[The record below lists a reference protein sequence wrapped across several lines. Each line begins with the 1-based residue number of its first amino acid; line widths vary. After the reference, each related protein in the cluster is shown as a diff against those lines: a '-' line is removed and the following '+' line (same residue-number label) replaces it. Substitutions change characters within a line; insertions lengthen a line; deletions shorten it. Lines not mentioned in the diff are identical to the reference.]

1 MYQRILQLPK
11 KKHFFL
17 FGARNTGKSTLIK
30 KLYDHESSRYID
42 LLNSED
48 ETRYR
53 QNPDILASEVEAL
66 PRNIQHVIIDE
77 IQKNPK
83 LLDII
88 QMLMGKT
95 DKTFIMTGSSARKL
109 KYGGANLL
117 AGRAFVY
124 HLYPLTAS
132 ELGDDF

>member
-1 MYQRILQLPK
+1 MFQRILQLPK

-42 LLNSED
+42 LLSSED

-66 PRNIQHVIIDE
+66 PLKEWDCAHHFVQSCWDDGPAAVAEGLLRIST
-77 IQKNPK
+77 
-83 LLDII
+83 LLDS
-88 QMLMGKT
+88 
-95 DKTFIMTGSSARKL
+95 GSWCDA
-109 KYGGANLL
+109 
-117 AGRAFVY
+117 
-124 HLYPLTAS
+124 P
-132 ELGDDF
+132 GDA